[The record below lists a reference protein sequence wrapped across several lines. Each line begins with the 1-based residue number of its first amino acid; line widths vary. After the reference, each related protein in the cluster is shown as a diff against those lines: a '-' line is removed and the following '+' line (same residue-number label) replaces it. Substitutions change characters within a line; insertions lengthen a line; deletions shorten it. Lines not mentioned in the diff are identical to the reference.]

1 MSVSLHRLRLPRRAN
16 EGLEEPLSG
25 EERAGMIAATARK
38 LEELLD
44 ILQVDHRCD
53 HNTRDTPGRV
63 ARMLVNE
70 TMAGRFGAL
79 PAITA
84 FENAQAFEHLIV
96 TGPIA
101 VRSTCAHHLMP
112 IYGNAYIGILPA
124 ADGRIIGLS
133 KYDRIV
139 EHFAA
144 RLQIQEELV
153 QQIGR
158 YVMETTAP
166 RGLAVRISA
175 VHMCKTHRGVH
186 ASHRSQM
193 VTNAYFGALT
203 IEPGLKDEFLREC
216 HTLENGA

>member
-1 MSVSLHRLRLPRRAN
+1 MSLNLHRLRPPRRSN
-16 EGLEEPLSG
+16 EALDEPLTS
-25 EERAGMIAATARK
+25 EERAGMIAAATRK
-38 LEELLD
+38 YEELLD
-44 ILQVDHRCD
+44 ILQVDHRFD

-63 ARMLVNE
+63 ARMLVDE
-70 TMAGRFGAL
+70 AMAGRFSA
-79 PAITA
+79 PPVITA
-84 FENAQAFEHLIV
+84 FENAQNFEHLII

-112 IYGNAYIGILPA
+112 IYGHACIGILPA
-124 ADGRIIGLS
+124 SDGRIIGLS

-139 EHFAA
+139 DHFAA

-158 YVMETTAP
+158 HIMDTTAP

-186 ASHRSQM
+186 ASHRSRM
-193 VTNAYFGALT
+193 VTNAYFGALAA
-203 IEPGLKDEFLREC
+203 EPGLKEEFLREC
-216 HTLENGA
+216 ATLERAA